1 MNFEIYHMRLCKWFC
16 LVVQALLLS
25 ALLLAC
31 DPFNTQLSEEDVT
44 YYTADGAMAAPD
56 KDTLE
61 VMTWNLK
68 FGGGR
73 IDFFFDCFGDRVV
86 MTPDEVHEHLEGMAA
101 FIRAAQPDILLV
113 QEIDVDSKRSAFI
126 DQVQWV
132 LDHTEFQ
139 YALYTPQW
147 KASYIPS
154 DGLGR
159 MNSGLAI
166 FSRWPLSEGRRIAL
180 PLIGEQ
186 SRLVQYFYLKR
197 CLQACVVDIHG
208 QKITLLNTH
217 TAAYAQDGTKKKQ
230 LDIIIEYLQSMDSRG
245 EDFIFAGDLNALPPG
260 TTQTKGFP
268 DSKCPPGEF
277 EADDY
282 SAETDW
288 LSPFYEHFASAV
300 PLPNYQLD
308 NTPYFTHTVDGNG
321 TWNRKLDYLFT
332 NGTFVDASH
341 VTYQSLEV
349 GGFDTFGLSDHCPL
363 SVKYLLK

>member
-1 MNFEIYHMRLCKWFC
+1 MRFFKSFY
-16 LVVQALLLS
+16 LVFQALLLS

-44 YYTADGAMAAPD
+44 YYTTEGALPAAD
-56 KDTLE
+56 KDTLK
-61 VMTWNLK
+61 VMTWNVK

-86 MTPDEVHEHLEGMAA
+86 MTPDEVHRHLQGMAD
-101 FIRAAQPDILLV
+101 FINETRPDILMV
-113 QEIDVDSKRSAFI
+113 QEIDVQSKRTAFI

-159 MNSGLAI
+159 MNSGLAV
-166 FSRWPLSEGRRIAL
+166 FSRWPLSEARRMAL
-180 PLIGEQ
+180 PLIKEQ
-186 SRLVQYFYLKR
+186 SWLVQYFYLKR
-197 CLQACVVDIHG
+197 ALQQCVVNVHG
-208 QKITLLNTH
+208 REITFLNTH
-217 TAAYAQDGTKKKQ
+217 TEAYAQDGTKKKQ
-230 LDIIIEYLQSMDSRG
+230 LDLIFEHLQSLDTSGR
-245 EDFIFAGDLNALPPG
+245 DFIFAGDLNALPPG
-260 TTQTKGFP
+260 TAQTKGFP
-268 DSKCPPGEF
+268 DSVCPPGEF

-288 LSPFYEHFASAV
+288 LRPYYGQFASAV
-300 PLPNYQLD
+300 PLSDYQQN

-321 TWNRKLDYLFT
+321 SWNRKLDYLFT
-332 NGTFVDASH
+332 NGLFVEDSH
-341 VTYQSLEV
+341 VTYQSLER
-349 GGFDTFGLSDHCPL
+349 GGYKTFGLSDHSPL
-363 SVKYLLK
+363 SVKYMLK

>member
-1 MNFEIYHMRLCKWFC
+1 MHFFKC
-16 LVVQALLLS
+16 LGLVFQFLLVS

-31 DPFNTQLSEEDVT
+31 DPFNTQLSEQDVT
-44 YYTADGAMAAPD
+44 YYKADGAMAGPD

-86 MTPDEVHEHLEGMAA
+86 MTADEVHAHLEGMAA
-101 FIRAAQPDILLV
+101 FINETQPDILLV

-132 LDHTEFQ
+132 LDNTAFQ

-147 KASYIPS
+147 KASNIPS

-197 CLQACVVDIHG
+197 CIQSCVVDVQG
-208 QKITLLNTH
+208 KEITLLNTH
-217 TAAYAQDGTKKKQ
+217 TEPYAQDGTKKKQ
-230 LDIIIEYLQSMDSRG
+230 LDVLFKHLQNLDSRG

-268 DSKCPPGEF
+268 DSMCPPGEY

-288 LSPFYEHFASAV
+288 LSPFYQQFSSAV
-300 PLPNYQLD
+300 PLSDYQL
-308 NTPYFTHTVDGNG
+308 NNAPYYTHTVDGNG
-321 TWNRKLDYLFT
+321 SWNRKLDYLFT
-332 NGTFVDASH
+332 NGSFVTDSH

-349 GGFDTFGLSDHCPL
+349 GGYDTFGLSDHCPL
-363 SVKYLLK
+363 SVKYPLK